1 MSRRRHNS
9 EGYLVKER
17 ERERE
22 RERDCKQE
30 KRRKTME
37 RVRKIAR

>member
-22 RERDCKQE
+22 REREKERETVNKKKDEKQW
-30 KRRKTME
+30 KG
-37 RVRKIAR
+37 

>member
-1 MSRRRHNS
+1 MSRRRHNN

-22 RERDCKQE
+22 REKERETVNKKKDEKQW
-30 KRRKTME
+30 KG
-37 RVRKIAR
+37 

>member
-22 RERDCKQE
+22 KERETVNKKKDEKQW
-30 KRRKTME
+30 KG
-37 RVRKIAR
+37 